1 MWTSEV
7 DEASNSYI
15 WPIDT
20 DLIGYMLLPEI
31 ADKLPQVLNS
41 ETAPKN
47 KKDAASGDKLCS
59 CTGKLGWLASFAY
72 YLW

>member
-1 MWTSEV
+1 MWTSEIDV
-7 DEASNSYI
+7 APNSYI

-20 DLIGYMLLPEI
+20 DLIGHLVLPEI
-31 ADKLPQVLNS
+31 ANKLLQVLNS

-59 CTGKLGWLASFAY
+59 CTGKLWWLASVAY
-72 YLW
+72 YSL

>member
-1 MWTSEV
+1 MWTSEI

-20 DLIGYMLLPEI
+20 DLIGHMLLPEI

-59 CTGKLGWLASFAY
+59 CTGKLGWLASVAY
-72 YLW
+72 YLL

>member
-1 MWTSEV
+1 MWTSEI

-20 DLIGYMLLPEI
+20 ILIGHMLLPEI
-31 ADKLPQVLNS
+31 AVKLPQVLNS

-59 CTGKLGWLASFAY
+59 CTGKMG
-72 YLW
+72 

>member
-1 MWTSEV
+1 
-7 DEASNSYI
+7 
-15 WPIDT
+15 
-20 DLIGYMLLPEI
+20 MLLPEI

-59 CTGKLGWLASFAY
+59 CTGKLGWLASVAY
-72 YLW
+72 YLL